1 MNREETYK
9 MLGEYVDYLLDK
21 SDAEHPYWNIE
32 NVREGK
38 PNKWNYIDG
47 CMITSVLS
55 LYEITGDKKYL
66 DFADRFVGWFVQ
78 EDGSI
83 KT

>member
-9 MLGEYVDYLLDK
+9 MLGEYVDFLLEK

-32 NVREGK
+32 NIREGK

-47 CMITSVLS
+47 CMITAVLS
-55 LYEITGDKKYL
+55 LY
-66 DFADRFVGWFVQ
+66 
-78 EDGSI
+78 GSNQI
-83 KT
+83 HLASGGCKGSVRS